1 MKSTIIFLGLV
12 ALCFTNANATTEF
25 ETQVLDQ
32 QESATLI
39 FETSNEVVVETEA
52 EIFNPASVCKTTYS
66 KGIEDVIAENKLIT
80 ENKEEPAQPFSPETT
95 IEDRIF
101 DDNQVIESTISNE
114 LFLLDFEKIN
124 QKIQCV
130 KVYKTNPIT
139 RVDSKL

>member
-1 MKSTIIFLGLV
+1 MKSTIIFLGLI
-12 ALCFTNANATTEF
+12 ALCFTNANATTKF

-39 FETSNEVVVETEA
+39 FETSNEIVVETEA
-52 EIFNPASVCKTTYS
+52 EIFNPASVFKNTYS
-66 KGIEDVIAENKLIT
+66 KGIEDVIAEDKLIT
-80 ENKEEPAQPFSPETT
+80 ENKKEPAQQLSLETT

-130 KVYKTNPIT
+130 KVYKTNPT
-139 RVDSKL
+139 TTVDSKL